1 MIEDMTVRNLSPETQ
16 DAYVRAAAKLGKH
29 FHCSPDLL
37 GPEDISACQVHLP
50 ARCLLRSAPAA
61 ALWKRYVYAVV
72 NLRSHAAVSGSWRA
86 QFRVGSG
93 AVAMLVAIKVLV
105 RVAAI
110 PQAPVDV
117 VC

>member
-50 ARCLLRSAPAA
+50 ARCLL
-61 ALWKRYVYAVV
+61 
-72 NLRSHAAVSGSWRA
+72 
-86 QFRVGSG
+86 
-93 AVAMLVAIKVLV
+93 
-105 RVAAI
+105 
-110 PQAPVDV
+110 
-117 VC
+117 